1 MPRLT
6 LPQVSRVLREILPRR
21 SWTPLDLLGWLGD
34 TQARNERAT
43 RSHAKRRRLRL
54 HKLSL

>member
-21 SWTPLDLLGWLGD
+21 TRTPRDLLAWLAD
-34 TQARNERAT
+34 TQDRNERAK
-43 RSHAKRRRLRL
+43 RSHARRRLLRL
-54 HKLSL
+54 RELSL